1 MRRLCAAGAAI
12 VVCLAVGAV
21 PALAQDET
29 ETAGGFWVTG
39 TTISSVM
46 VEAGTRTQVGDVTQ
60 TRGETFTDTMAMS
73 DPRVSGTGTGTWNQ
87 DGYPGDIGIS
97 WGTYRLENE
106 GGAWSGTFTAAD
118 GTPTVS
124 SGFLVGEGGYEGLTF
139 YWHQDMGDQVSVVG
153 IIFPGD
159 PPMP

>member
-1 MRRLCAAGAAI
+1 MLLAG
-12 VVCLAVGAV
+12 LAGT
-21 PALAQDET
+21 ALAQDEP
-29 ETAGGFWVTG
+29 EPAGAVWVTG
-39 TTISSVM
+39 TGTPGVL
-46 VEAGTRTQVGDVTQ
+46 VEAGTQTQVGDVLQ
-60 TRGETFTDTMAMS
+60 TRGEVFTDTMAMS

-106 GGAWSGTFTAAD
+106 GGAWSGTFTSAD
-118 GTPTVS
+118 GTPTAVS

-139 YWHQDMGDQVSVVG
+139 YWHQDMGDEVTVVG

-159 PPMP
+159 PPTP